1 MMDQP
6 TAEHALRA
14 LEPLVGT
21 WSIEATGADG
31 KRWPGE
37 GRMSVEWH
45 ESGQHLVQRTTVDLP
60 EAPDTVSVIGCDA
73 ANGSYVQV
81 YTDDRGVCRIYQ
93 MTFGDGHWT
102 LQREGEPFAQRF
114 TATFSDDGRTIT
126 GRWQLAEAGQPYE
139 TDFDLVHRRIDG
151 RGARWRTADESRPA
165 AHQRRQRDQARPG
178 GLPGPDGRPAGAGA
192 RRPSAQRDT

>member
-1 MMDQP
+1 MEQP
-6 TAEHALRA
+6 TAEQVFDA
-14 LEPLVGT
+14 LVGT

-31 KRWPGE
+31 ERWPGE

-45 ESGQHLVQRTTVDLP
+45 ESGQHLVQRTTVELP

-102 LQREGEPFAQRF
+102 LQREGEPFGQRF
-114 TATFSDDGRTIT
+114 TATFSEDGRTIA
-126 GRWQLAEAGQPYE
+126 GRWQVAHAGRPYE
-139 TDFDLVHRRIDG
+139 TDFDLVYRRIDG
-151 RGARWRTADESRPA
+151 
-165 AHQRRQRDQARPG
+165 
-178 GLPGPDGRPAGAGA
+178 
-192 RRPSAQRDT
+192 